1 MDHDDFHRRA
11 QEKRDFRKKVK
22 IGVWAG
28 STLVG
33 LILLFTSFGHVY
45 VEGSE
50 RVVWQTFSGVRED
63 VGLPGLNFYFGWTT
77 TPHKYYTGSDTFII
91 DKHAVN
97 ANNSYM
103 DAEERSFNEP
113 DMPPVTIPVQM
124 DKLTKADIEAGKTT
138 GPTDIKLACVMQYH
152 IDPTKLVKLHNE
164 KTKGY
169 RTTFLKD
176 ILTTELIEQTTVL
189 DARTV
194 YQGSGRVELQ
204 NVIEANLKNNERL
217 KGYGV
222 IVEKFVIRQIELLD
236 KDFLKKITEEARAEQ
251 NRKTAAKQEVAY
263 QAQARAEKARALA
276 EQNRRLV
283 EAETK
288 KQERIAKAE
297 GDKQEQILRAQAK
310 AEQVKLAAEAEKE
323 ENRLQGEGLK
333 LRKVAEAEGVLA
345 LGKAQAEA
353 KELMLKAYVGQGG
366 QRFAQVE
373 IAKAMG
379 KGIQKIYY
387 VPSDMNITTLA
398 KDFNNAIAI
407 GLPKTQAKVPTD
419 SK

>member
-1 MDHDDFHRRA
+1 MDRS
-11 QEKRDFRKKVK
+11 QKNILKM
-22 IGVWAG
+22 GAG
-28 STLVG
+28 LLG
-33 LILLFTSFGHVY
+33 LIFSLVLTLTAVGHVY

-50 RVVWQTFSGVRED
+50 RVVWQTFNGVQEE

-77 TPHKYYTGSDTFII
+77 TPHRYYTGSDTFII

-124 DKLTKADIEAGKTT
+124 DKLTTTDIRSGKTT

-152 IDPTKLVKLHNE
+152 VDPTKLVKLHNE

-194 YQGSGRVELQ
+194 YQGSGRVDLQ
-204 NVIEANLKNNERL
+204 KKIEVNLQNNERL
-217 KGYGV
+217 KSYGV

-251 NRKTAAKQEVAY
+251 TRKTAAKQEVAY
-263 QAQARAEKARALA
+263 QAQAKAEKAKALA

-288 KQERIAKAE
+288 KQERIARAE
-297 GDKQEQILRAQAK
+297 GDKQEQILKAQAE
-310 AEQVKLAAEAEKE
+310 AEQVKLAALAQKE
-323 ENRLQGEGLK
+323 QDRLQGEGLE
-333 LRKVAEAEGVLA
+333 LRKIAEARGVLA
-345 LGKAQAEA
+345 LGKAEATA

-373 IAKAMG
+373 ISKALG
-379 KGIQKIYY
+379 QGIQKIYY
-387 VPSDMNITTLA
+387 VPADMNITTLA

-407 GLPKTQAKVPTD
+407 GLPQHQAQKSNPDKVLPIFNQERGE
-419 SK
+419 